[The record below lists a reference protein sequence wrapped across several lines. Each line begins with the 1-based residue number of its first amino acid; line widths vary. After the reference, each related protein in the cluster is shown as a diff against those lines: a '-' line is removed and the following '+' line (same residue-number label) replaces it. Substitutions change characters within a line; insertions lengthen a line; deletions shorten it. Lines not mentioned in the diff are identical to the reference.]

1 MDTGLLFGFF
11 LVIVLLFCL
20 ITLAR
25 AARIVRQYEKG
36 LVMRLGKFHA
46 MTPSG
51 LTFIVPFI
59 DDLIRVD
66 MREQVISVPPQKLIT
81 KDNVTVEVDAVVY
94 YKVVDPVKSQFEV
107 QDFGYACTTLA
118 QTNLRNL
125 IGDRTLDETLVARD
139 MINTNLRHVLDEAT
153 NNWGVKATRV
163 EVQKIDP
170 PRDITEAMSRQMKAE
185 RDKRAAVLEAD
196 GVKQSQILQA
206 EGFKQSEILKAE
218 GDAQAR
224 ITRAN
229 AEAEAI
235 KLVSTAA
242 ETFFKERAEMMRR
255 LEVLNNTLAQNT
267 KYIVP
272 SNAGLVNVLG
282 LDGMVQGAQA
292 ASAAPASTTSSG
304 RSLQNDGLMKP
315 RPRVKRVDKHG
326 NSVRVGDRIRVTGI
340 HSKVRDTKEFK
351 TRTILKRCVGRVF
364 PFTGFKR
371 IGLSCTWAT

>member
-1 MDTGLLFGFF
+1 MDATF
-11 LVIVLLFCL
+11 LVPALLIATL
-20 ITLAR
+20 LLAVILLAR
-25 AARIVRQYEKG
+25 SARIVNQYEKG
-36 LVMRLGKFHA
+36 IVMRMGKFHGLVS
-46 MTPSG
+46 SG
-51 LTFIVPFI
+51 LTIIMPLTDSI
-59 DDLIRVD
+59 IRVD

-153 NNWGVKATRV
+153 NGWGVKVTRV

-235 KLVSTAA
+235 RLVSTAA
-242 ETFFKERAEMMRR
+242 ETFFKDRAEAMRR
-255 LEVLNNTLAQNT
+255 LEVLSSTLVHNT

-282 LDGMVQGAQA
+282 LDGAIGAAA
-292 ASAAPASTTSSG
+292 ASAVAPP
-304 RSLQNDGLMKP
+304 KP
-315 RPRVKRVDKHG
+315 KG
-326 NSVRVGDRIRVTGI
+326 
-340 HSKVRDTKEFK
+340 
-351 TRTILKRCVGRVF
+351 
-364 PFTGFKR
+364 
-371 IGLSCTWAT
+371 

>member
-51 LTFIVPFI
+51 LAFIVPFI

-292 ASAAPASTTSSG
+292 ASAAPSSTTSSG
-304 RSLQNDGLMKP
+304 RSL
-315 RPRVKRVDKHG
+315 
-326 NSVRVGDRIRVTGI
+326 
-340 HSKVRDTKEFK
+340 
-351 TRTILKRCVGRVF
+351 
-364 PFTGFKR
+364 
-371 IGLSCTWAT
+371 